1 VVATK
6 ADPHI
11 ATHAKLDLMKF
22 LIDECLH
29 TSLLDLAHAA
39 GHAADHVSFVGL
51 AGSKDRDLMSFIL
64 KHDYTFVTN
73 NRSDFLALYNR
84 VQLHAG
90 LILIVPN
97 VVPEQ
102 QRRLFKVAVDSL
114 GEHDLINRVLEL
126 GGGSVFGVEYWFPRK
141 YP

>member
-1 VVATK
+1 
-6 ADPHI
+6 
-11 ATHAKLDLMKF
+11 MKF

-39 GHAADHVSFVGL
+39 GHTADQVSFIGL
-51 AGSKDRDLMSFIL
+51 AGSKDRDLMVFIL

-97 VVPEQ
+97 VVPDR
-102 QRRLFKVAVDSL
+102 QRRLFKVAVDVL

-126 GGGSVFGVEYWFPRK
+126 GEGYGVEYWFPRK
-141 YP
+141 NPLDKS